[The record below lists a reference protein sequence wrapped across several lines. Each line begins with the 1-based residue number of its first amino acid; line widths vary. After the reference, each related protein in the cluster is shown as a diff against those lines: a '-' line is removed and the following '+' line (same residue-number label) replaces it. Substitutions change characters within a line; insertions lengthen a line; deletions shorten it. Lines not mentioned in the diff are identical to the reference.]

1 MTRYFNTEGFCNP
14 KEHYMVKLDN
24 RLERIK
30 RLLVERKKYF
40 VINRGRQYGKTTTLR
55 ALEKYLMDEY
65 IVLSL
70 DFQQLGTKDFA
81 DEATFSNAFADIMIR
96 AFHINNTDDSEELL
110 KPLSGIRAEGSIGLK
125 DLFVRLSDVCRNSPR
140 PMVLMIDEVDSASNN
155 QVFVD
160 FLAQLRSYYLY
171 RDKMPIFHSVI
182 LAGVY
187 SIKNLK
193 LKLRQESEHQYNSP
207 WNIAADFDID
217 MNFSAKQIAG
227 MLEEYENDYQTG
239 MNITAVAEEIYAYTS
254 GYPVLVSLICKRIDE
269 KIVGSE
275 GYESPDIAWSKKG
288 VEKAVTM
295 ILKENPLLFESM
307 AKQLDTYEAL
317 HRITEDILYRGKRI
331 D

>member
-1 MTRYFNTEGFCNP
+1 MTRYFNTEGSCNP

-193 LKLRQESEHQYNSP
+193 LKIASRVRTSVQQSVEHCGR
-207 WNIAADFDID
+207 F
-217 MNFSAKQIAG
+217 
-227 MLEEYENDYQTG
+227 
-239 MNITAVAEEIYAYTS
+239 
-254 GYPVLVSLICKRIDE
+254 
-269 KIVGSE
+269 
-275 GYESPDIAWSKKG
+275 
-288 VEKAVTM
+288 
-295 ILKENPLLFESM
+295 
-307 AKQLDTYEAL
+307 
-317 HRITEDILYRGKRI
+317 
-331 D
+331 